1 MCTATALLKSRTG
14 LFFLMIVVKLE
25 LNEDWLSSICVIL
38 TSKTSFREKCLWKLK
53 EPDFNESE
61 IFSGQKF
68 SIERFFKKK
77 ILLVDYIKIKIN
89 KGCFWCMR
97 HVKTPFCSLWQFL
110 LFSLRR
116 RGKGGGCFISF
127 LSAREE
133 NNYSKTRSAFKRER
147 CFIRICPAGE
157 KLTAF
162 EKNKWSHFAQT
173 VVYLLQRGQDFS
185 TWPAALRTIHTGWSY
200 VIGGRF

>member
-1 MCTATALLKSRTG
+1 MNLRFSRDRNFQLKG
-14 LFFLMIVVKLE
+14 FFFL
-25 LNEDWLSSICVIL
+25 
-38 TSKTSFREKCLWKLK
+38 
-53 EPDFNESE
+53 
-61 IFSGQKF
+61 
-68 SIERFFKKK
+68 K
-77 ILLVDYIKIKIN
+77 ILLAHYTKTKIN

-97 HVKTPFCSLWQFL
+97 HVKTPFCSLRQFL

-127 LSAREE
+127 LSAPEE

-147 CFIRICPAGE
+147 CFIRICLASE

-185 TWPAALRTIHTGWSY
+185 T
-200 VIGGRF
+200 

>member
-1 MCTATALLKSRTG
+1 METQRTRLKWIWDFLGTEISNWQ
-14 LFFLMIVVKLE
+14 FF
-25 LNEDWLSSICVIL
+25 
-38 TSKTSFREKCLWKLK
+38 F
-53 EPDFNESE
+53 
-61 IFSGQKF
+61 
-68 SIERFFKKK
+68 K
-77 ILLVDYIKIKIN
+77 ILLAHYIKIKIN
-89 KGCFWCMR
+89 NGCFWCMR
-97 HVKTPFCSLWQFL
+97 QVKTPFCSLWQFL

-133 NNYSKTRSAFKRER
+133 NNYSKTRSTFKRER